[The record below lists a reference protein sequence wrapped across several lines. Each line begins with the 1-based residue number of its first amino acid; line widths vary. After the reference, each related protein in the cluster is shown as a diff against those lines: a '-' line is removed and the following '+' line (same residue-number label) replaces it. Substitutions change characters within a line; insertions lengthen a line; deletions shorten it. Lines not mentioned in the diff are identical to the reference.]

1 MANRLQK
8 TLADYVAIAISPVLI
23 IALVGSLVFFLLEV
37 LYVGQYTGRLQYILF
52 FFVFAAVLITRI
64 SMRDDI
70 SSRAIAYGII
80 MAIGSALA
88 INQFV
93 EYPPNSPLANYRWLI
108 NLGLMGLI
116 WWSAYKLTWD
126 CTLIDDQADASGQG
140 LLQVAGLDDASSR
153 QALQAANASEEK
165 KEEKTGVEKLTEAL
179 EEKKRPHAPGVWVV
193 YFSLA
198 ALPLFGLGQLL
209 IPNTEPG
216 RRRYAFGLL
225 CIYVAGGLGLLLTT
239 SFLGLRRYLRQRKLQ
254 MPVAMTGLWLTV
266 GAVLI
271 LGLLAVGSMLPRPNP
286 EHWQPALELAR
297 IFRSDE
303 REASKH
309 AIKKE
314 GAGKGE
320 GEASSDQPG
329 DKKAGEQ
336 AHPSGTDKSSSGE
349 SGKGKDPGKG
359 TGDSNQKGSTKSNG
373 TSGGRDSSGGDK
385 GERSGGGSGK
395 DSQSQGGTGSRQ
407 SSRDFLPALPEMG
420 FVGSMLKWV
429 VIAVLVLFGAYLL
442 LRLLSGSVAWA
453 KRWLAAVHAFW
464 QSLFGWWKPRTAKS
478 TLDKEPAVSLRP
490 QPFAWFSNPF
500 FTGAAG
506 RYSPED
512 LVRYSYAALQAWAQE
527 HNLGRRPEETPL
539 EFTDRLEEKIS
550 ALDPDAGRLAD
561 LYARITYARESV
573 DPGGIAFLA
582 PLWQRLTPAS
592 VSQGGRMN
600 VVESSAKKYRR

>member
-23 IALVGSLVFFLLEV
+23 MALIGSLVFFLLEV

-80 MAIGSALA
+80 MAIVSALA

-93 EYPPNSPLANYRWLI
+93 EYPPHSPLANYRWLI

-126 CTLIDDQADASGQG
+126 CTLIDDQTDASGQG
-140 LLQVAGLDDASSR
+140 LLQVAGLDDASKP
-153 QALQAANASEEK
+153 QAIQAAEPAEGK
-165 KEEKTGVEKLTEAL
+165 KSEKTGVEKLTEAL
-179 EEKKRPHAPGVWVV
+179 EGKKRPHAPGVWVV

-225 CIYVAGGLGLLLTT
+225 CIYVASGLGLLLTT

-254 MPVAMTGLWLTV
+254 MPMAMTGLWLTV

-286 EHWQPALELAR
+286 EHWQPASEVAR
-297 IFRSDE
+297 IFGSEE

-309 AIKKE
+309 AVKKE
-314 GAGKGE
+314 GAAKGE
-320 GEASSDQPG
+320 GQASSDQPG

-336 AHPSGTDKSSSGE
+336 SQQSGTDKSSSGD
-349 SGKGKDPGKG
+349 SKGKEPGKG

-373 TSGGRDSSGGDK
+373 TSGGRDSTSGEK
-385 GERSGGGSGK
+385 GERSEGGSGK
-395 DSQSQGGTGSRQ
+395 DPQSQGGPGSRQ
-407 SSRDFLPALPEMG
+407 SSRDFLPDLPEMG
-420 FVGSMLKWV
+420 FVGSLLKW
-429 VIAVLVLFGAYLL
+429 IAIALLVLFGAYLL
-442 LRLLSGSVAWA
+442 LRLLSGSAAWA
-453 KRWLAAVHAFW
+453 KHWLAAVHAFW
-464 QSLFGWWKPRTAKS
+464 QSLFGWWKPRSAAAALEKQT
-478 TLDKEPAVSLRP
+478 DVSPRP

-500 FTGAAG
+500 FSGAAG
-506 RYSPED
+506 RSSPED

-573 DPGGIAFLA
+573 DPGGIGFLA

-592 VSQGGRMN
+592 VSQGP
-600 VVESSAKKYRR
+600 